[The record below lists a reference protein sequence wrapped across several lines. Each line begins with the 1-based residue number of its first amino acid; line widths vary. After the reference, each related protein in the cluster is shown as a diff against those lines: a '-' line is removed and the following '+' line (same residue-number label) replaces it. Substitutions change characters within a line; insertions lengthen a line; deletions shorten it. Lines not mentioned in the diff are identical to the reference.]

1 MRPAPGDSL
10 PLEEREREYSPS
22 SCTGGSY
29 SPYLDEYAQRSAAAR
44 QEAARH
50 LELSY
55 GDAAAHRLDLFLP
68 APAHSGQLAPLLLF
82 IHGGYWQELSRASS
96 LFAAPDCTEAGAA
109 FAAIDYTL
117 APHASVHDIALECRR
132 ALRWLHQHGQALGF
146 DPQRIVVAGSSAG
159 AHLAAMC
166 CLRGWKDT
174 PDLPNGVPA
183 AAVLVS
189 GIYDLQPLVGTSINE
204 ALSLDSAG
212 ARAVSPQ
219 LLSLEGFP
227 PSVVCWGEIETS
239 EFKRQGRAFAMALKA
254 ADAPHQPCIEVPGRN
269 HFDVILDLARPGTPL
284 GDATWALFSSLSLS
298 FTPVRRT

>member
-1 MRPAPGDSL
+1 MKPASGDTSS
-10 PLEEREREYSPS
+10 LEEREREYSPS
-22 SCTGGSY
+22 SCIGGNY
-29 SPYLDEYAQRSAAAR
+29 SPYLDEYARRSAAAR
-44 QEAARH
+44 QGAARH

-68 APAHSGQLAPLLLF
+68 APASAGRPPPLLLF
-82 IHGGYWQELSRASS
+82 IHGGYWQELSKASS
-96 LFAAPDCTEAGAA
+96 SFAAPDCTEAGMA

-117 APHASVHDIALECRR
+117 APQASVHDIALECRR
-132 ALRWLHQHGQALGF
+132 ALRWLHQHAKELGF

-159 AHLAAMC
+159 AHLAALC

-174 PDLPNGVPA
+174 PDLPDGVPA

-189 GIYDLQPLVGTSINE
+189 GIYDLQPLVGTRINE
-204 ALSLDSAG
+204 ALSLDPDG

-239 EFKRQGRAFAMALKA
+239 EFKRQGREFARALKDVGA
-254 ADAPHQPCIEVPGRN
+254 QRQPCIEAAGRN

-284 GDATWALFSSLSLS
+284 GDAAWALFSSLS